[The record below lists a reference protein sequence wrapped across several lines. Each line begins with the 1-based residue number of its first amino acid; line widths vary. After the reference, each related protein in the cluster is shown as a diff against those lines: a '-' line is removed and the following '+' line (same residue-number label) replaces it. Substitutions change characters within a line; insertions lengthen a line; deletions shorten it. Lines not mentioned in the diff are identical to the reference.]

1 MPEIRNFMTSPDL
14 GPDELVSG
22 HENNFKLIKIAF
34 KCQRVLQNKQPQI

>member
-34 KCQRVLQNKQPQI
+34 KCQKSGIL